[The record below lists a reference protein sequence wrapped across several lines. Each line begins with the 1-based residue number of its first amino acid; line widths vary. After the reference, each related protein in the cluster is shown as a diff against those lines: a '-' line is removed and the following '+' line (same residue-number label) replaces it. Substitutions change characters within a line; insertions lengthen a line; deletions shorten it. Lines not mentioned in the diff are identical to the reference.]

1 MHACATKRNAR
12 PSPTDERRPYCVW
25 LFRSEVRVVQGL
37 DSLLEST
44 DEVPSPSPTA
54 SNPNPPCWPGK
65 QMESLSVVSR
75 ASQLTDCL
83 PCHWPITLPCRKT
96 PLAARDGSLMKP
108 RRPFTR
114 ASADSCRR
122 GRSRS
127 ICGAD
132 TWSSM
137 RRDGGS
143 AMLRREG
150 LTWLCRALH
159 FS

>member
-1 MHACATKRNAR
+1 MAKTLRDSVMESAGWMHACATKRNAR
-12 PSPTDERRPYCVW
+12 PSPTDERHPYCIW
-25 LFRSEVRVVQGL
+25 LFRIEVRVVQGL

-54 SNPNPPCWPGK
+54 SNPNPPCSPG
-65 QMESLSVVSR
+65 
-75 ASQLTDCL
+75 L

-96 PLAARDGSLMKP
+96 PPAARDGSLMKP
-108 RRPFTR
+108 RRPFPR